1 MAPPY
6 GIYGSGILDTV
17 QASTEL
23 SPPSLDFVM
32 ALDLKKSWDIGYF
45 PFIARPLN
53 TLYKSKKNRLGFIEK
68 ISN

>member
-45 PFIARPLN
+45 PFIVRPLN
-53 TLYKSKKNRLGFIEK
+53 TL
-68 ISN
+68 